1 MPRSRAASP
10 LAGRGKAQASKDK
23 RIVAPSWP
31 THSEIN
37 ETDDEGNA
45 TTKTAS
51 DDPDEWVPASS
62 RPASTTAITQKAPL
76 PHLLQPPSPVFENDV
91 KAGRA
96 QARRGIKMSVSGLA
110 NDLGGLNLNDEKTP
124 RQSTRSTQQSTRMT
138 TADDEEDS
146 ITIISNA
153 KPGEGQK
160 KKKR

>member
-10 LAGRGKAQASKDK
+10 LAGRGKAQALKDK
-23 RIVAPSWP
+23 RIVAPSGP
-31 THSEIN
+31 THSEFN

-51 DDPDEWVPASS
+51 DDSDEWVPASS

-76 PHLLQPPSPVFENDV
+76 PHLLQPPSPIFENDV
-91 KAGRA
+91 KAGRT

-110 NDLGGLNLNDEKTP
+110 NDLGGLDLNDEKTP
-124 RQSTRSTQQSTRMT
+124 RQSTRSTRQSTRMT
-138 TADDEEDS
+138 AADEEDS
-146 ITIISNA
+146 ITIVSNA
-153 KPGEGQK
+153 KPSEGQK